1 MSDIQLLFSETVDT
15 AIYAYRLF
23 PAIAGVLAAMAMYP
37 RVRARMASLPPSLLT
52 HLVRLALPAAGVPGF
67 VFIILRIM
75 SVSAGL
81 NPYLSVAGVLLVAVA
96 VVAAAASRRTVKDP
110 VSAAAAIGSSVG
122 GAAVFLL
129 AMLLMLGLLQVPR
142 YKDPMLSALGILL
155 PVGLTFAIGA
165 WPVMQRLFSA
175 RGRPVQIA
183 GTVAV
188 GAASALLA
196 FVVLLITGIPSQLP
210 RVAVVPM
217 TAFPLAA
224 LAGLKAAE
232 HVSIRLYS
240 LLLALRMVIVVGLV
254 AFLARPMLH
263 IQTQQAE
270 KRKLVFA
277 IDASASMS
285 ARDGANLP
293 TRIDLVKQSLSYR
306 YLDRLKKDFDLA
318 FFSFSSGADEVKP
331 DQLHGLKADG
341 KTTNI
346 AEAIGRVKPAYP
358 DADIASVVLVSDG
371 IDNSGGPDPVKPIVE
386 QGIIVN
392 TIGVGA
398 MADEKERIKD
408 IAVKHVECPRY
419 ATVNNA
425 TEIKA
430 YVEST
435 GIVGQVTVLLR
446 KDGKELTQSKVFLES
461 ATKTQIVPLKFTPDT
476 IGHFEFEVS
485 VPPEPEERIQQN
497 NVYPFSL
504 IVTDPKIKVLY
515 LEGTPR
521 SEYKFLKR
529 TLDMD
534 PNVEL
539 LSLVQTRKDI
549 FLKQGQSSSTD
560 VEIFPTDI
568 ETLRKFD
575 VIILGDV
582 DVTLFSRKQLEMI
595 EQVVKDKAGFLMMG
609 GQASF
614 GPGGYAGTPV
624 AGLLPVEIGGRGDK
638 QFSDP
643 FMLKLTDEGKVHPI
657 FQGTVEFFD
666 GQDKTSVLPE
676 LAGCTEVLS
685 AKPAAVVLAVNPVKT
700 AHDGNPMIVAA
711 VQQYGTGRAMA
722 FTADTTWRWFF
733 QMRSLGRETP
743 YVKFWGQTV
752 RWLANQEVK
761 EREQKPGITVFT
773 DKRSYEPGE
782 TVRMFGRARGEG
794 GLATNDAVIH
804 AIIGTPAGTQIP
816 VQLAYVPGTTGE
828 YEGTFDPPA
837 PGKYGVS
844 TTAMLNQQPL
854 GEKIDLDFRVGSPN
868 LEFDQLDLNEPLL
881 KRIAAETGGRYYSLI
896 LLDDLIRNLQTSE
909 REKRTQ
915 RQVPL
920 WDAIVL
926 PVVNVTRPIGFI
938 HSSLSFLAREP
949 QGMFLAF
956 LVLVTVEWTIRK
968 RRMLS

>member
-1 MSDIQLLFSETVDT
+1 MSDIRILFSETVDT
-15 AIYAYRLF
+15 GIYAYRLF
-23 PAIAGVLAAMAMYP
+23 PAIGGILAAMALYP
-37 RVRARMASLPPSLLT
+37 RVRARVASLPPSLLAN
-52 HLVRLALPAAGVPGF
+52 LSRLAIPAAGIPGL
-67 VFIILRIM
+67 VLIVLRIA
-75 SVSAGL
+75 SISTGL
-81 NPYLSVAGVLLVAVA
+81 NPYLSVAGVLLLAIGLIAAVA
-96 VVAAAASRRTVKDP
+96 GRRIGKDP
-110 VSAAAAIGSSVG
+110 ASAAAAVLSGVA

-129 AMLLMLGLLQVPR
+129 SMLLMLGLLQVPR
-142 YKDPMLSALGILL
+142 YKDPMLSLLGILL
-155 PVGLTFAIGA
+155 PVALTFAIGG
-165 WPVMQRLFSA
+165 WPVVQRVLST
-175 RGRPVQIA
+175 RGRAAQIA
-183 GTVAV
+183 GSLAAGAGFAV
-188 GAASALLA
+188 LA
-196 FVVLLITGIPSQLP
+196 FIFLLITGIPAQLP
-210 RVAVVPM
+210 RVAVIPM

-224 LAGLKAAE
+224 LAGLKAAD

-263 IQTQQAE
+263 IQSQQAE

-285 ARDGANLP
+285 ARDGANVP
-293 TRIDLVKQSLSYR
+293 TRIDWVKQALSYR

-318 FFSFSSGADEVKP
+318 FFSFSSGADELKQ
-331 DQLHGLKADG
+331 DQLPGLKAEG

-346 AEAIGRVKPAYP
+346 AEAIGRVKPAFP

-386 QGIIVN
+386 QGVIVN

-398 MADEKERIKD
+398 LSDEKERIKD

-435 GIVGQVTVLLR
+435 GIVGQVTVLLK
-446 KDGKELTQSKVFLES
+446 KDGKELTQSKIFLES
-461 ATKTQIVPLKFTPDT
+461 TTKTQIVPLKFTPDT
-476 IGHFEFEVS
+476 VGHFEFEVS

-497 NVYPFSL
+497 NTYPFSL

-515 LEGTPR
+515 LEGAPR

-534 PNVEL
+534 PNIEL

-549 FLKQGQSSSTD
+549 FLKQGSTASTD

-609 GQASF
+609 GQSSF

-624 AGLLPVEIGGRGDK
+624 ADLLPVEIGGRGDK

-643 FMLKLTDEGKVHPI
+643 FMLKLADEGKVHPI

-666 GQDKTSVLPE
+666 GRDKTSVLPD

-685 AKPAAVVLAVNPVKT
+685 AKPAAVVLAVDPDKI
-700 AHDGNPMIVAA
+700 AHDGKPLIVAA
-711 VQQYGTGRAMA
+711 VQQYGTGRTMA

-782 TVRMFGRARGEG
+782 TVRMFARARGEG
-794 GLATNDAVIH
+794 GLASNDAIIH
-804 AIIGTPAGTQIP
+804 AIIDTPAGSQTP

-837 PGKYGVS
+837 PGKYDVS
-844 TTAMLNQQPL
+844 VTGMLNQQPL
-854 GEKIDLDFRVGSPN
+854 GEKIALDFRVGSPN

-896 LLDDLIRNLQTSE
+896 LLDDLIKNLQTTE
-909 REKRTQ
+909 QQKRTQ
-915 RQVPL
+915 RQVSL
-920 WDAIVL
+920 WDAIVM
-926 PVVNVTRPIGFI
+926 PVVNLTRPIGFI
-938 HSSLSFLAREP
+938 HNSLSFLAREP
-949 QGMFLAF
+949 QGMFFAF

>member
-1 MSDIQLLFSETVDT
+1 MSDIRILFSETVDT
-15 AIYAYRLF
+15 GIYAYRLF
-23 PAIAGVLAAMAMYP
+23 PAIGGILAAMALYP
-37 RVRARMASLPPSLLT
+37 RVRARVASLPPSLLAN
-52 HLVRLALPAAGVPGF
+52 LSRLAIPAAGIPGL
-67 VFIILRIM
+67 VLIVLRIA
-75 SVSAGL
+75 SISTGL
-81 NPYLSVAGVLLVAVA
+81 NPYLSVAGVLLLAIGLIAAVA
-96 VVAAAASRRTVKDP
+96 GRRIGKDP
-110 VSAAAAIGSSVG
+110 ASAAAAVLSGVA

-129 AMLLMLGLLQVPR
+129 SMLLMLGLLQVPR
-142 YKDPMLSALGILL
+142 YKDPMLSLLGILL
-155 PVGLTFAIGA
+155 PVALTFAIGG
-165 WPVMQRLFSA
+165 WPVVQRVLST
-175 RGRPVQIA
+175 RGRAAQIA
-183 GTVAV
+183 GSLAAGAGFAV
-188 GAASALLA
+188 LA
-196 FVVLLITGIPSQLP
+196 FIFLLITGIPAQLP
-210 RVAVVPM
+210 RVAVIPM

-224 LAGLKAAE
+224 LAGLKAAD

-263 IQTQQAE
+263 IQSQQAE

-285 ARDGANLP
+285 ARDGANVP
-293 TRIDLVKQSLSYR
+293 TRIDWVKQALSYR

-318 FFSFSSGADEVKP
+318 FFSFSSGADELKQ
-331 DQLHGLKADG
+331 DQLPGLKAEG

-346 AEAIGRVKPAYP
+346 AEAIGRVKPAFP

-386 QGIIVN
+386 QGVIVN

-398 MADEKERIKD
+398 LSDEKERIKD

-435 GIVGQVTVLLR
+435 GIVGQVTVLLK
-446 KDGKELTQSKVFLES
+446 KDGKELTQSKIFLES
-461 ATKTQIVPLKFTPDT
+461 TTKTQIVPLKFTPDT
-476 IGHFEFEVS
+476 VGHFEFEVS

-497 NVYPFSL
+497 NTYPFSL

-515 LEGTPR
+515 LEGAPR

-534 PNVEL
+534 PNIEL

-549 FLKQGQSSSTD
+549 FLKQGSTASTD

-609 GQASF
+609 GQSSF

-624 AGLLPVEIGGRGDK
+624 ADLLPVEIGGRGDK

-643 FMLKLTDEGKVHPI
+643 FMLKLADEGKVHPI

-666 GQDKTSVLPE
+666 GRDKTSVLPD

-685 AKPAAVVLAVNPVKT
+685 AKPAAVVLAVDPDKI
-700 AHDGNPMIVAA
+700 AHDGKPLIVAA
-711 VQQYGTGRAMA
+711 VQQYGTGRTMA

-782 TVRMFGRARGEG
+782 TVRMFARARGEG
-794 GLATNDAVIH
+794 GLASNDAIIH
-804 AIIGTPAGTQIP
+804 AIIDTPAGSQTP

-837 PGKYGVS
+837 PGKYDVS
-844 TTAMLNQQPL
+844 VTGMLNQQPL
-854 GEKIDLDFRVGSPN
+854 GEKIALDFRVGSPN

-896 LLDDLIRNLQTSE
+896 LLDDLIKNLQTSE
-909 REKRTQ
+909 QQKRTQ
-915 RQVPL
+915 RQVSL
-920 WDAIVL
+920 WDAIVM
-926 PVVNVTRPIGFI
+926 PVVNLTRPIGFI
-938 HSSLSFLAREP
+938 HNSLSFLAREP
-949 QGMFLAF
+949 QGMFFAF

>member
-1 MSDIQLLFSETVDT
+1 MSDIRILFSETVDT
-15 AIYAYRLF
+15 GIYAYRLF
-23 PAIAGVLAAMAMYP
+23 PAIGGILAAMALYP
-37 RVRARMASLPPSLLT
+37 RVRARVASLPPSLLANLT
-52 HLVRLALPAAGVPGF
+52 RLAIPAAGIPGLL
-67 VFIILRIM
+67 FIVLRV
-75 SVSAGL
+75 VSISTGL
-81 NPYLSVAGVLLVAVA
+81 NPYLSVAGVLLLAIGLIAAVA
-96 VVAAAASRRTVKDP
+96 GRRIGKDP
-110 VSAAAAIGSSVG
+110 ASAAAAVLSGVA

-129 AMLLMLGLLQVPR
+129 SMLLMLGLLQVPR
-142 YKDPMLSALGILL
+142 YKDPMLSLLGILL
-155 PVGLTFAIGA
+155 PVALTFAIGG
-165 WPVMQRLFSA
+165 WPVVQRVLST
-175 RGRPVQIA
+175 RGRAAQIA
-183 GTVAV
+183 GSLAAGAGFAV
-188 GAASALLA
+188 LA
-196 FVVLLITGIPSQLP
+196 FIFLLITGIPAQLP
-210 RVAVVPM
+210 RVAVIPM

-224 LAGLKAAE
+224 LAGLKAAD

-263 IQTQQAE
+263 IQSQQAE

-285 ARDGANLP
+285 ARDGANVP
-293 TRIDLVKQSLSYR
+293 TRIDWVKQALSYR

-318 FFSFSSGADEVKP
+318 FFSFSSGADELKQ
-331 DQLHGLKADG
+331 DQLHSLKAEG

-346 AEAIGRVKPAYP
+346 AEAIGRVKPAFP

-386 QGIIVN
+386 QGVIVN

-398 MADEKERIKD
+398 LSDEKERIKD

-435 GIVGQVTVLLR
+435 GIVGQVTVLLK
-446 KDGKELTQSKVFLES
+446 KDGKELTQSKIFLES
-461 ATKTQIVPLKFTPDT
+461 TTKTQIVPLKFTPDT
-476 IGHFEFEVS
+476 VGHFEFEVS

-497 NVYPFSL
+497 NTYPFSL

-515 LEGTPR
+515 LEGAPR

-534 PNVEL
+534 PNIEL

-549 FLKQGQSSSTD
+549 FLKQGSTASTD

-609 GQASF
+609 GQSSF

-624 AGLLPVEIGGRGDK
+624 ADLLPVEIGGRGDK

-643 FMLKLTDEGKVHPI
+643 FMLKLADEGKVHPI

-666 GQDKTSVLPE
+666 GRDKTSVLPD

-685 AKPAAVVLAVNPVKT
+685 AKPAAVVLAVDPDKI
-700 AHDGNPMIVAA
+700 AHDGKPLIVAA
-711 VQQYGTGRAMA
+711 VQQYGTGRTMA

-782 TVRMFGRARGEG
+782 TVRMFARARGEG
-794 GLATNDAVIH
+794 GLASNDAIIH
-804 AIIGTPAGTQIP
+804 AIIDTPAGSQTP

-837 PGKYGVS
+837 PGKYDVS
-844 TTAMLNQQPL
+844 VTGMLNQQPL
-854 GEKIDLDFRVGSPN
+854 GEKIALDFRVGSPN

-896 LLDDLIRNLQTSE
+896 LLDDLIKNLQTSE
-909 REKRTQ
+909 QQKRTQ
-915 RQVPL
+915 RQVSL
-920 WDAIVL
+920 WDAIVM
-926 PVVNVTRPIGFI
+926 PVVNLTRPIGFI
-938 HSSLSFLAREP
+938 HNSLSFLAREP
-949 QGMFLAF
+949 QGMFFAF